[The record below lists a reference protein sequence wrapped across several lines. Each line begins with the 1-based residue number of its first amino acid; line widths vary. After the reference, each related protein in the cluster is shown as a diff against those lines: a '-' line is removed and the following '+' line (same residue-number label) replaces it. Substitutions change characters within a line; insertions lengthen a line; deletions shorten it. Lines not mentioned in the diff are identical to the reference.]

1 MKVAI
6 FALSVAGLA
15 SLSPP
20 ASAQSA
26 DFNLTYHVERTPA
39 AKLSIETCSRI
50 ATQVARQSKLS
61 AESQSFPRQLVLV
74 KGGNRG
80 TGIFTVQCIA
90 VGTTT
95 TVSAVQ
101 GIDYREG
108 KGALGNYADKVFAS
122 LKLAAK

>member
-1 MKVAI
+1 MKVAM

-15 SLSPP
+15 SLSSP

-26 DFNLTYHVERTPA
+26 DFNLTYHVERTSA
-39 AKLSIETCSRI
+39 AKLSIETCGRI

-95 TVSAVQ
+95 VSVVQ